1 MSSTRRTAFVAGL
14 LYLLTFAAIPTLRL
28 YREIKEPGYAV
39 VPASAAAA
47 RLGGFLEVLVAFAC
61 IGTAVTLYPV
71 LRRQQPGVALGF
83 VAARSLEA
91 AAIFMGVA
99 SLMTLVRIHRP
110 AATSAGASALLPGG
124 DALGGLCDMGFLLG
138 QSLMPGVNAV
148 LLGSLLLRSGLVPRI
163 IPLIGLVGAPIHL
176 TAVALTFFGVLAPLS
191 PAAGLAALPI
201 AAWEFSLGVYLVVK
215 GFRPASQFD

>member
-14 LYLLTFAAIPTLRL
+14 FYLLTFAAIPTLRL

-39 VPASAAAA
+39 GPASDAAA

-99 SLMTLVRIHRP
+99 SLMTLVRNKDGVYRLHMKKWIVGVLVL
-110 AATSAGASALLPGG
+110 AVATAGAVGG
-124 DALGGLCDMGFLLG
+124 Y
-138 QSLMPGVNAV
+138 QIYNQ
-148 LLGSLLLRSGLVPRI
+148 PRN
-163 IPLIGLVGAPIHL
+163 
-176 TAVALTFFGVLAPLS
+176 T
-191 PAAGLAALPI
+191 
-201 AAWEFSLGVYLVVK
+201 VYI
-215 GFRPASQFD
+215 